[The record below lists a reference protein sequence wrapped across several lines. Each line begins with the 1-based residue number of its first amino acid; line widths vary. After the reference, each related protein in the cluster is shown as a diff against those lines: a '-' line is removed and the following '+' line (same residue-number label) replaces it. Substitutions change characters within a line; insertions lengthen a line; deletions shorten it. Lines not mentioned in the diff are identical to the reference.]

1 MAPSLSH
8 LRRLSASL
16 VSRSGEGERIA
27 TGCAEIDG
35 VLQGGLGR
43 GTLHEI
49 CASSS
54 THMPAA
60 TAVALSL
67 AAKAAGGKS
76 LLWARQSAAG
86 YENGRPYPPGLGE
99 IGVDPGRMVFVSA
112 GDATAVLKA
121 GVEAA
126 RCAALGAVVI
136 EPHGL
141 PRELDLTASRR
152 LLLAAESARVFTLI
166 LTRGEPA
173 ASAASTRWRVSPA
186 PSRALQAGAPGFPS
200 FILRLLRQRGGVDR
214 CEWCV
219 EWDRDRAC
227 FQLRTEPALRREPLR
242 PPLSGI
248 VAAFPG
254 DRQAAA
260 PEREDGHDIP
270 RRRAG

>member
-16 VSRSGEGERIA
+16 VAKAGEGERVA
-27 TGCAEIDG
+27 TGCAEIDDA
-35 VLQGGLGR
+35 LQGGLGR
-43 GTLHEI
+43 GALHEI
-49 CASSS
+49 CIASA

-67 AAKAAGGKS
+67 AAKAAGGKP
-76 LLWARQSAAG
+76 LLWTRQGAAAS
-86 YENGRPYPPGLGE
+86 ETGRPYPPGLGE
-99 IGVDPGRMVFVSA
+99 IGVDPGRMVFVNA
-112 GDATAVLKA
+112 RDATAVLKA

-141 PRELDLTASRR
+141 PRQLDLTASRR
-152 LLLAAESARVFTLI
+152 LLLAAENAGVFTLL
-166 LTRGEPA
+166 LTRGELA
-173 ASAASTRWRVSPA
+173 ASAASTRWLVSPA
-186 PSRALQAGAPGFPS
+186 PSRALQAGAPGLPS
-200 FILRLLRQRGGVDR
+200 FVLRLLRQRGGVDR

-242 PPLSGI
+242 PPLSGL

-260 PEREDGHDIP
+260 PDRRDQWDIAP
-270 RRRAG
+270 RRAG